1 MNGSTIC
8 VADDDSAVRQ
18 TWARALRE
26 AGHTVFEAADGEDVL
41 ELLKR
46 QPIALVILDILMP
59 RKEGL
64 ETIAGIRTQSP
75 TTRILA
81 VSGGGEA
88 VKAPDALYLA
98 KRFGA
103 DEVLQKPFRL
113 TLLIEFVN
121 RLLKS

>member
-1 MNGSTIC
+1 MSGSLIC
-8 VADDDSAVRQ
+8 VADDDGAVRQ
-18 TWARALRE
+18 TWATALHE

-75 TTRILA
+75 GTRILA
-81 VSGGGEA
+81 VSGGGA
-88 VKAPDALYLA
+88 SVQAPDALYLA

-103 DEVLQKPFRL
+103 DETLEKPFRL
-113 TLLIEFVN
+113 TVLIDFVN
-121 RLLKS
+121 KLLKA